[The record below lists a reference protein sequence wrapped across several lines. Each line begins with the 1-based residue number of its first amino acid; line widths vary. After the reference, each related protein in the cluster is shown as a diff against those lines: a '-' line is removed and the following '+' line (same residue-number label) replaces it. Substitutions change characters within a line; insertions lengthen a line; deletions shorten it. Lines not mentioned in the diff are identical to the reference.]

1 MSDEIRIWTGTY
13 SEYIMKESIYIH
25 WYWVLI
31 KKDASMKSGSV
42 VSGVE

>member
-13 SEYIMKESIYIH
+13 SECMMEESIYLH

-31 KKDASMKSGSV
+31 EKDASMKSGSV
-42 VSGVE
+42 VSDVE